1 MKKISLLLALV
12 LAATFI
18 LSGCGKEYVEGTDD
32 LRCDGTYRT
41 VKKKDDGKYSYM
53 RFYKEGKV
61 HIMSDDKKY
70 SPNEAYEELNTLSNP
85 NQLNQKVFASN
96 SFKINDDVIIEKSA
110 DGVNKKTKAPDV
122 EFTYRTSMGLN
133 TCYLKIRGN
142 MLKMKMV
149 TGQGKE
155 YEYTYKFV
163 ECD

>member
-1 MKKISLLLALV
+1 MSKRISKPAGREKNDPQRIDHIGPHTLEKMPSKALCFHV
-12 LAATFI
+12 QLH
-18 LSGCGKEYVEGTDD
+18 SD
-32 LRCDGTYRT
+32 LFRNGLQQLT
-41 VKKKDDGKYSYM
+41 
-53 RFYKEGKV
+53 
-61 HIMSDDKKY
+61 DKKY